1 MSAITLDEYI
11 ASCSDLQRPVA
22 TTLRKI
28 INEAVPEA
36 IEMIFVSHPAFYI
49 PVPGVTSYHKM
60 PMVMMLFFAD
70 HVNIFAAANAQFRP
84 RLSAYKMTAKHTL
97 QVAFDKPIDVDL
109 FRALFQAS
117 LRNR

>member
-1 MSAITLDEYI
+1 MSAKTVDEYI
-11 ASCSDLQRPVA
+11 ASCSDIQRPVVRA
-22 TTLRKI
+22 LRTI
-28 INEAVPEA
+28 MNEAVPEA

-70 HVNIFAAANAQFRP
+70 HVNIFAAANALFRS
-84 RLSAYKMTAKHTL
+84 RLASYKMTAKHTM
-97 QVAFDKPIDVDL
+97 QVAFDKPIDADL

-117 LRNR
+117 LRN